1 MASMYSGRYCV
12 FSTDYFIGMFH
23 NSITP
28 AIDTIHKRN
37 RKIKRFQIIEGT
49 ILLMAVPVAYIGLRY
64 FQFSLFTVMVSY
76 LCIEYIAQIAR
87 IWIVLPY
94 IEFSYREYSKEILYP
109 IGKVTIVLV
118 AIHLFIKSFLSNTNW
133 EIFCGLCLSELLCIT
148 ICFSLGINSIERQQI
163 IMFITNRIKQC
174 KNRNIP

>member
-1 MASMYSGRYCV
+1 MASTYSGRYCV

-37 RKIKRFQIIEGT
+37 RKNQT
-49 ILLMAVPVAYIGLRY
+49 IPDNRRNNFTDGCTCGYIGLRY

>member
-1 MASMYSGRYCV
+1 
-12 FSTDYFIGMFH
+12 MFH

-37 RKIKRFQIIEGT
+37 RKNQTIPDNRRNNFTDGCTCGLYRIEVFSIFPVYGNGFLLVYRVYCPNSSYMDSVTIYRIFISGIFQ
-49 ILLMAVPVAYIGLRY
+49 RD
-64 FQFSLFTVMVSY
+64 
-76 LCIEYIAQIAR
+76 
-87 IWIVLPY
+87 
-94 IEFSYREYSKEILYP
+94 LYP